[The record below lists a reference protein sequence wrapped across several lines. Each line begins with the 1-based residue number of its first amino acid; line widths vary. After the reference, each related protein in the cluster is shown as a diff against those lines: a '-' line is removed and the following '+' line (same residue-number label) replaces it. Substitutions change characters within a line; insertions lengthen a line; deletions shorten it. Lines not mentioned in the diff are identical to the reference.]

1 MTSSTSP
8 APGTP
13 SFGRSALSSLQSVP
27 LRDGRTLCARRRGRP
42 GEPTVVLI
50 HGLLDSS
57 EGWMELGQELNC
69 AYVAVDVPGFGHS
82 DARSE
87 ATIAGYA
94 RDIADALEALRVQ
107 RFTLVGHSL
116 GGAIAAALAEL
127 MPAHVD
133 ALILLSP
140 VGFGRVRVAELAAIP
155 ALGPLVRTALPRVL
169 SSRLLVTAGY
179 VAMVTNGRLPR
190 AELVERVT
198 SRGRHVVEGTWE
210 AIRAIAEAG
219 RSPQAFHRRRLQYT
233 GPVTAVWGDCDR
245 LVPPRH
251 HEGVRTAFPQAR
263 IEVWRGMGHH
273 PMRERRGELVALI
286 AQVGALDGLS
296 VRPAMA
302 RIPSRSSPLAEAA

>member
-1 MTSSTSP
+1 
-8 APGTP
+8 
-13 SFGRSALSSLQSVP
+13 
-27 LRDGRTLCARRRGRP
+27 
-42 GEPTVVLI
+42 
-50 HGLLDSS
+50 
-57 EGWMELGQELNC
+57 MELGQELNC

-82 DARSE
+82 DGRSE
-87 ATIAGYA
+87 ATMAGYA

-127 MPAHVD
+127 MPARVD

-140 VGFGRVRVAELAAIP
+140 AGFGRVRVAELAAIP
-155 ALGPLVRTALPRVL
+155 GLGPLVRTALPRVL

-190 AELVERVT
+190 AEL
-198 SRGRHVVEGTWE
+198 TWE

-219 RSPQAFHRRRLQYT
+219 RSPQAFHCRRLQYT

-251 HEGVRTAFPQAR
+251 QEGVRTAFPQAR
-263 IEVWRGMGHH
+263 IEVWCGMGHH
-273 PMRERRGELVALI
+273 PMRERLGELVALI
-286 AQVGALDGLS
+286 AQVGALDRTS
-296 VRPAMA
+296 VRAAMA
-302 RIPSRSSPLAEAA
+302 RIPLRPSPLTEAA